1 MKKKI
6 RLEQLTCPTCV
17 TKIEKAVKS
26 LDGVNEVSVGFNTS
40 TAIVDFNE
48 EKITQDKII
57 RVIKDLGYDLK

>member
-17 TKIEKAVKS
+17 TKIEKAIKS

>member
-17 TKIEKAVKS
+17 TKREKAVKS